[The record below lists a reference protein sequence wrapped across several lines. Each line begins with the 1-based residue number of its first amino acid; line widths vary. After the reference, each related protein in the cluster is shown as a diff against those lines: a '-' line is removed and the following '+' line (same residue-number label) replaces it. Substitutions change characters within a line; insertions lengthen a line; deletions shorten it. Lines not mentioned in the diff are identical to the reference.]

1 MHLFYPRY
9 HAQSFYRNTFLVDR
23 PQEIARAEKSNRE
36 WNNIAESG
44 CHFTCMAMIG
54 CVDPAL
60 LADAAIKQGYY
71 QPDKDL
77 PARALDGQ
85 RGPLV
90 WDQNVPAKKGE
101 SFTFPKVWHAGQGRL
116 VDLEFV
122 CRRWDDY
129 LSLKDATRLI
139 NAAILQGRHVVSGSF
154 EHSVLIAG
162 LSDDGP
168 LVWDPDV
175 ERDSGAARRWL
186 QTMVEGG
193 LSLRAWG
200 QHEKV
205 RKFSVVEYELR
216 VKG

>member
-1 MHLFYPRY
+1 MHLFYPRFY
-9 HAQSFYRNTFLVDR
+9 AQSFYRNTFLVDK
-23 PQEIARAEKSNRE
+23 PQQIARAEKSDRE

-54 CVDPAL
+54 GVDPAL

-139 NAAILQGRHVVSGSF
+139 NAAILQGRHVV
-154 EHSVLIAG
+154 
-162 LSDDGP
+162 
-168 LVWDPDV
+168 
-175 ERDSGAARRWL
+175 
-186 QTMVEGG
+186 
-193 LSLRAWG
+193 
-200 QHEKV
+200 
-205 RKFSVVEYELR
+205 
-216 VKG
+216 